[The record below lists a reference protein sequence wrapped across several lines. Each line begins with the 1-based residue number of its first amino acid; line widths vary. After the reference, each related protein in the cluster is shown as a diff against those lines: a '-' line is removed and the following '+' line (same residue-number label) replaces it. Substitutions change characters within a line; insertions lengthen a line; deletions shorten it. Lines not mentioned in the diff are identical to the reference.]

1 MSVRVVLHAPTE
13 PALVRARSNLRNL
26 RQADPDIEIR
36 ILANADA
43 VTAALARPDAEAD
56 PNLVLC
62 ENSLRARG
70 LAAPAGI
77 ATVPAVIHALVEL
90 QAAGWTYIRA

>member
-1 MSVRVVLHAPTE
+1 MSARVVLHAPTE
-13 PALVRARSNLRNL
+13 PALLRARSNLRNL
-26 RQADPDIEIR
+26 RLADPDIEIR

-43 VTAALARPDAEAD
+43 VAAALARPDAEAD
-56 PNLVLC
+56 PHLVLC

-77 ATVPAVIHALVEL
+77 ATVPAVILALVEL

>member
-13 PALVRARSNLRNL
+13 AALWRARSNLRNL
-26 RQADPDIEIR
+26 RLANPDAEIR

-43 VTAALARPDAEAD
+43 VAAALTRPDAEAD
-56 PNLVLC
+56 RHLVLC
-62 ENSLRARG
+62 ENSLRSRG
-70 LAAPAGI
+70 LAAPPEI
-77 ATVPAVIHALVEL
+77 ATVPAVIHALIEL